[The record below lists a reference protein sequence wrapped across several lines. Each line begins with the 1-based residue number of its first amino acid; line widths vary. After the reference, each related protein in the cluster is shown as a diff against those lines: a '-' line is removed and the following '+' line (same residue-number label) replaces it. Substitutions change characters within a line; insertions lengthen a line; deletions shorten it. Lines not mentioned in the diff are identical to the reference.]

1 MYFYWIIV
9 ILSYDILVEPHS
21 YLFIIIE
28 FLLPTTIRYFSYY
41 FFS

>member
-9 ILSYDILVEPHS
+9 ILSYILVEPHS